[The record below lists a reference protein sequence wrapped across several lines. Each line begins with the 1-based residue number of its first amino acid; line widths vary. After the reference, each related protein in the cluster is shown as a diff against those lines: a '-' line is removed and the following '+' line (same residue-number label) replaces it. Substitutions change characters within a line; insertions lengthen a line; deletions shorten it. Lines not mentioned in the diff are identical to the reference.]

1 MTLSRDDQARFDAIE
16 RSFLD
21 EDPAFA
27 KRISIDR
34 LRRRRVHVPVA
45 YCCIGVVLLLVGVIV
60 TQLSVAVGVLMSV
73 AGFCVLVAG
82 VALFADRGRSPAH
95 VSGAR

>member
-16 RSFLD
+16 RSLLD

-27 KRISIDR
+27 KRLSIDR
-34 LRRRRVHVPVA
+34 LRRRRVHVPVV
-45 YCCIGVVLLLVGVIV
+45 YCCIGVVLLLVGVVV

-73 AGFCVLVAG
+73 AGFCIMVAA
-82 VALFADRGRSPAH
+82 VALFADRGRAPVH
-95 VSGAR
+95 VSGGR